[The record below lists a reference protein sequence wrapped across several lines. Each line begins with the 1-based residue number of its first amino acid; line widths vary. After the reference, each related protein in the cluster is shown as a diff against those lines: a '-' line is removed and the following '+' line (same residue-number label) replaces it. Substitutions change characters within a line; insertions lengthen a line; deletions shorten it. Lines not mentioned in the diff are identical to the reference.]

1 MSAFESHDFSVR
13 SRLHWLTKTK
23 AGLALGCA
31 AALGLLVGAVVTS
44 QTLYAAT
51 AASLKEYAV
60 LRALGVPRWRM
71 AAMVLAQALWVGL
84 AGIALAGPAAYGLR
98 QAARAGGVPLLLPL
112 WLLGI
117 AVAVTLMMAMLSG
130 VAALRSLRQIEPA
143 LLLR

>member
-1 MSAFESHDFSVR
+1 MR

-23 AGLALGCA
+23 AGIALGCA

-51 AASLKEYAV
+51 AASLREFAV

-71 AAMVLAQALWVGL
+71 AASVLVLAFWVGL
-84 AGIALAGPAAYGLR
+84 AGLAAAALVVFGLAEAAG
-98 QAARAGGVPLLLPL
+98 AARVPLLLPT
-112 WLLGI
+112 WLLGS
-117 AVAVTLMMAMLSG
+117 AAAVTLAMAMLSG
-130 VAALRSLRQIEPA
+130 IAALRSLRRVEPA